1 MASLTVIY
9 DLFTAVFSMILDVAQ
24 FWKQRLWSWWN
35 TQSPLDRLRYALE
48 NATTYEEWEEA
59 AFDLDELL
67 SKDLWRQNPTS
78 RHYDYRLILGRLEAL
93 MRAREEEDILTL
105 VNLLRSGLLRNL
117 GNITSPKLFT
127 QAYAGTK
134 LLIDDYITQVAL
146 SIQQVTALPTAPV
159 HISGF
164 GSQAKLELLHD
175 TRQAFGRTTLLLQG
189 GSIFGLCHLGVV
201 KALHL
206 RGLLPRIIIG
216 TATGALIAALV
227 GVHTE
232 DELLTFLDSD
242 GIDLSAFDRRRKPTD
257 SGEGSPWLPFDIG
270 DNWAGTLLR
279 RIKRYI
285 QKGYFLDAEVLEECV
300 RANLGDLTF
309 EEAYARSKRI
319 LNITVATSNTNA
331 TPNLLNY
338 LTAPNVLIWSAAV
351 ASNAS
356 NTSLYRPVTI
366 YCKDE
371 TGSIVPW
378 PHSQDATFASWRHV
392 QYSEGES
399 PLSRVA
405 ELFNVNHF
413 IVSQARPYL
422 IPFLRSDGGGSGG
435 SSSSINNNNNILIR
449 RPASSQPNPAVR
461 YFTRLVMGEIR
472 HRFRQLDYL
481 GLLPTAL
488 ARIVLEESIPGPSIT
503 LVPDLTLRDFTK
515 IFENPSKES
524 LAHWSRKGERG
535 VWPAVSALKVRCV
548 IEIELD
554 KGYQVVRRRRPADML
569 GGSGSLVYSGGGVA
583 GSNGGSVGSVFGGG
597 GGGGVSGTG
606 GGNNNINPRRAVVPN
621 EGLPRRR
628 RSGNSN
634 NSVDPGHENSLTT
647 SLMAG
652 ELDCQ
657 EDSTY

>member
-1 MASLTVIY
+1 MASWAMIY
-9 DLFTAVFSMILDVAQ
+9 ELFAAIFSMILDVAQ
-24 FWKQRLWSWWN
+24 FWQQRLLSWWN
-35 TQSPLDRLRYALE
+35 TRSPPDRLRHALAT
-48 NATTYEEWEEA
+48 ATTYEEWEEA
-59 AFDLDELL
+59 AFDLDEIL

-93 MRAREEEDILTL
+93 MSAREDEDILTL

-242 GIDLSAFDRRRKPTD
+242 GIDLSAFDRRRKAKDASSETQ
-257 SGEGSPWLPFDIG
+257 WLPFDIG
-270 DNWAGTLLR
+270 DNWAGTLFR

-399 PLSRVA
+399 PLARIA

-422 IPFLRSDGGGSGG
+422 VPFLRSDGGTL
-435 SSSSINNNNNILIR
+435 LIR
-449 RPASSQPNPAVR
+449 RPGDHPNPPIR
-461 YFTRLVMGEIR
+461 YFTRLVMGEVR
-472 HRFRQLDYL
+472 HRLRQLDYI
-481 GLLPTAL
+481 GLLPTPL
-488 ARIVLEESIPGPSIT
+488 ARLLLEESIPGPSIT

-515 IFENPSKES
+515 IFENPSKQS

-554 KGYQVVRRRRPADML
+554 KGYQVVRRRRPAEML
-569 GGSGSLVYSGGGVA
+569 GGGNGGGNGGGGSGS
-583 GSNGGSVGSVFGGG
+583 
-597 GGGGVSGTG
+597 GTTT
-606 GGNNNINPRRAVVPN
+606 ILRRPSIPN
-621 EGLPRRR
+621 EGQPRRR
-628 RSGNSN
+628 RGNSN
-634 NSVDPGHENSLTT
+634 SIESGHENSAT
-647 SLMAG
+647 SLGVG
-652 ELDCQ
+652 ELDYQ
-657 EDSTY
+657 DDSTY